1 MVEGINGTRD
11 GGKDFR
17 PRRSSRGFHDASNA
31 DGLEVGEAMDIFY
44 GDKSGEACDGPRG
57 GEEGGLAWVEVRRG
71 LLGGGWVCVGK
82 RLEGNRRE
90 DGGLH

>member
-1 MVEGINGTRD
+1 MVEGIDGTRD
-11 GGKDFR
+11 GGKKIG
-17 PRRSSRGFHDASNA
+17 PRRSSRRFHDATHA

-44 GDKSGEACDGPRG
+44 GDESGEASNGPRG
-57 GEEGGLAWVEVRRG
+57 GEEGGLSWVEVRRG
-71 LLGGGWVCVGK
+71 LLRGGWVCVGK